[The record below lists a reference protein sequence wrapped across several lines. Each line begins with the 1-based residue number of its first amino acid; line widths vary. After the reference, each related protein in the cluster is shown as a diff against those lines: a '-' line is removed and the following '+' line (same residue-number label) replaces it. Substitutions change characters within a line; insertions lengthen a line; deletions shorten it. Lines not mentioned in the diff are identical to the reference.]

1 MSREDFQKVAVFVR
15 SHIDS
20 VGQLE
25 ILLLLHAAK
34 GERRSAQQIN
44 EQLRSNLRSVE
55 SRLGGLEGHGLVA
68 SEGSGDQRTFHYA
81 PRNPELAAKVDM
93 LAVVYQDF
101 RGRIIDLIFS
111 PKDRLRDF
119 SDAFRIKDEEDPHA

>member
-1 MSREDFQKVAVFVR
+1 MSKEDFKEVAVFVR

-34 GERRSAQQIN
+34 GESRTVGQIN
-44 EQLRSNLRSVE
+44 DALRSNRWSVE
-55 SRLGGLEGHGLVA
+55 TRLGGLEARGLVA
-68 SEGSGDQRTFHYA
+68 GEGSGDQRQFRFA
-81 PRNPELAAKVDM
+81 PRSPELGANVDR
-93 LAVVYQDF
+93 LSTVYQEF